1 VLPGEVYEGGRKG
14 GREGGREGELL
25 RNQKV
30 VLCAAVKRKRRLKF
44 IIN

>member
-30 VLCAAVKRKRRLKF
+30 VLCAAVKEKKK
-44 IIN
+44 IKVHY